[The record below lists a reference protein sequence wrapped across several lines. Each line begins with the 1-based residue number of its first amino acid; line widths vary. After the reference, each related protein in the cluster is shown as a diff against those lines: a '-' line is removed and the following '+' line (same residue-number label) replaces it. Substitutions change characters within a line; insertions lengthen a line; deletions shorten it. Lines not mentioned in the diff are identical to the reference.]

1 VINHTC
7 LKATLHTDNFETK
20 HVWQTL
26 QIAAK
31 ISAHMPPAL
40 VEGNGVEKSLP
51 MPTVCD
57 ISFADTEVCNRAVQA
72 NDSKQDVCCCL
83 IMP

>member
-1 VINHTC
+1 
-7 LKATLHTDNFETK
+7 
-20 HVWQTL
+20 
-26 QIAAK
+26 
-31 ISAHMPPAL
+31 
-40 VEGNGVEKSLP
+40 